1 MCCKAR
7 NLEMGNQW
15 GPEMENGYVRIQTCE
30 RCLAGIQT
38 SLQNMKDG
46 QDEIKELISSDKKEA
61 ARRQILWVA
70 IASLIVGLLSN
81 HTK

>member
-1 MCCKAR
+1 
-7 NLEMGNQW
+7 
-15 GPEMENGYVRIQTCE
+15 
-30 RCLAGIQT
+30 
-38 SLQNMKDG
+38 MKDG

-81 HTK
+81 LDNIALLFSHTK

>member
-1 MCCKAR
+1 
-7 NLEMGNQW
+7 
-15 GPEMENGYVRIQTCE
+15 
-30 RCLAGIQT
+30 
-38 SLQNMKDG
+38 MKDG